1 MEAGEILAN
10 LLKQNREM
18 IEMALDGLSEEELYK
33 QPNNQCNSIGWLLWH
48 LARSEDGLVSEMD
61 QSPEIWTEQGI
72 NEKFGM
78 DAEETG
84 EGQRPEEISA
94 FRAPSID
101 DLKSYWH
108 AAEEKASSY
117 LASLGPA
124 DMDREMPALAG
135 EGTTELATYA
145 NDTLNEAL
153 VHGGQIAYLRGMLKG
168 MGWHF

>member
-1 MEAGEILAN
+1 
-10 LLKQNREM
+10 
-18 IEMALDGLSEEELYK
+18 MALDGLSEEELYK

-61 QSPEIWTEQGI
+61 QSPEIWAEQGV

-108 AAEEKASSY
+108 AAEEKASCYFSV
-117 LASLGPA
+117 
-124 DMDREMPALAG
+124 AG
-135 EGTTELATYA
+135 TGRY
-145 NDTLNEAL
+145 
-153 VHGGQIAYLRGMLKG
+153 GQGRCQP
-168 MGWHF
+168 WQVRV